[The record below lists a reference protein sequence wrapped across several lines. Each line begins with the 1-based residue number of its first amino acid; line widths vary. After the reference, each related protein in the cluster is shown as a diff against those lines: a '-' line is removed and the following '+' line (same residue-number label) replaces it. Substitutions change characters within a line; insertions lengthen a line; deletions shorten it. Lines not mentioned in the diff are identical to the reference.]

1 MTVVLRTPRMR
12 SKVSGREVGGVKVCV
27 LSSEEET
34 LGSPGRPGFRV
45 QGRGPRVGS
54 TDGART

>member
-1 MTVVLRTPRMR
+1 M
-12 SKVSGREVGGVKVCV
+12 KVCD
-27 LSSEEET
+27 LSEEEET

-54 TDGART
+54 TNGGRT